1 MAHHN
6 VALDWLM
13 FSINILLLHI
23 ITQLTPVSIASSDQF
38 SPVIECVEVE
48 RPYWWPPVAVGS
60 YWWPKPEI
68 RCNLQCSRHC
78 TCSLGN
84 FSEVFVNCT
93 TRNVS
98 IVQVIYPPNVTH
110 LSWADNDLSG
120 IGKDSFSE
128 FTDLQELDLSSNFLT
143 EICPGTFSGLKNLLK
158 LDLNNNLLK
167 QIQQEIFSGLAN
179 LNSLNLENN
188 ALRKIQPGTFE
199 EFVNLDNLLYLYLGG
214 NMLEQIQRETFSGLA
229 NLNSLALWDNSLREI
244 HPRTFEELA
253 NLTDLF
259 LSGNILINIQP
270 GTFKGLANLRNLYL
284 NRNMLKRIQPGTFS
298 ELKTLNRLEI
308 RSNLLTV
315 INPGAFEGLKVLKVL
330 DLTNSGLKEISPGV
344 FEDMKYLEM
353 LLLQHIM
360 LKEIHADTF
369 RGLSN
374 LQELYFN
381 FNSMLKDIHANAFR
395 GLLNLSELYL
405 DDNNITSIQS
415 RTFGELT
422 NLTVLNLNNNPLS
435 SIHPD
440 LFQNLSKLE
449 VLLLFNTGLKFLPD
463 GIFCNMPLLQH
474 LNLARNNLNELR
486 RHPFKYSTSLF
497 SVDLSQNPLLWIQHA
512 SFDGQN
518 SETQVFVDHFATC
531 CYVTKWVCFSEEPQS
546 EFLSCGRML
555 PYNVIRCGIWVVSIL
570 AVFGNIF
577 SLVARCKHW
586 YKTNRVQ
593 FLIIANLSISDFLMG
608 VYLIFLLSA
617 DLYYAEY
624 FPSHSELWR
633 NSTLCKIA
641 GSLSVLSSE
650 ASVFFITLI
659 SLDRFLCVKYP
670 RNRYLS
676 TKTSTCIIIS
686 TIWLLAFVISITT
699 LILTGVNSNFY
710 SVSEICVGLP
720 ISRDPLTVINQTSI
734 RIGTGR
740 YDHAYVIK
748 PDPIYTGNEVSMYF
762 SIAIFTGLNL
772 ACFLIVG
779 FCYTAILIFVRLSSK
794 RAGQGAIS
802 NNEIRMAK
810 KLFLLVL
817 TDFCCW
823 VPIGVLSILVQAG
836 AVEVDARAYA
846 WIATFVL
853 PINSALNPFL
863 YTLGDVISDKK
874 FTCKCCKKHNTNQV
888 MPLEALNG

>member
-1 MAHHN
+1 MSTRSCYKLLTSNCKMARHN
-6 VALDWLM
+6 NTLYQLI
-13 FSINILLLHI
+13 FFNILLLYI

-38 SPVIECVEVE
+38 SPVIECVEIE
-48 RPYWWPPVAVGS
+48 GPYWWPPVEIVGS
-60 YWWPKPEI
+60 YWWPKPEV
-68 RCNLQCSRHC
+68 RCNLQCSHYC

-84 FSEVFVNCT
+84 VSEVIVNCT
-93 TRNVS
+93 SRSVS
-98 IVQVIYPPNVTH
+98 IVQVVYPPNVTH

-128 FTDLQELDLSSNFLT
+128 FTDLQELDLRSNLLT
-143 EICPGTFSGLKNLLK
+143 EICPGTFGGLKNLLE
-158 LDLNNNLLK
+158 LDLSNNLLK
-167 QIQQEIFSGLAN
+167 
-179 LNSLNLENN
+179 
-188 ALRKIQPGTFE
+188 
-199 EFVNLDNLLYLYLGG
+199 
-214 NMLEQIQRETFSGLA
+214 QIQRETFSGLA
-229 NLNSLALWDNSLREI
+229 NLNSLALWDNSLTEI
-244 HPRTFEELA
+244 HQETFEELE
-253 NLTDLF
+253 NLTDLV
-259 LSGNILINIQP
+259 LSGNVLMNIQP
-270 GTFKGLANLRNLYL
+270 GAFRGLANLRKLYL
-284 NRNMLKRIQPGTFS
+284 NRNMLKRIQPGTFL
-298 ELKTLNRLEI
+298 ELKNL
-308 RSNLLTV
+308 NLLYLNNNLLNV
-315 INPGAFEGLKVLKVL
+315 IHTGAFAGLGVVKVLG
-330 DLTNSGLKEISPGV
+330 LTKSGLEEISPGV
-344 FEDMKYLEM
+344 FEDMRYLET
-353 LLLQHIM
+353 LFLQDNM
-360 LKEIHADTF
+360 LKDIHADTF
-369 RGLSN
+369 RGLLNVHILYLGFNPMLKDIRADAFRGLSN
-374 LQELYFN
+374 LYNLFLNYNQ
-381 FNSMLKDIHANAFR
+381 MLKDIHANAFR
-395 GLLNLSELYL
+395 GLLNLGELYL
-405 DDNNITSIQS
+405 DANNITSIQS

-422 NLTVLNLNNNPLS
+422 NLTVLNLNNNPLNT
-435 SIHPD
+435 IHPD

-449 VLLLFNTGLKFLPD
+449 VLLLFNTRLKFLPD
-463 GIFCNMPLLQH
+463 GLFQNMPLLQH
-474 LNLARNNLNELR
+474 LNLSRNNLNELG
-486 RHPFKYSTSLF
+486 RHPFKYSASLF

-512 SFDGQN
+512 SFDGQY
-518 SETQVFVDHFATC
+518 SETQVFVDRFATC
-531 CYVTKWVCFSEEPQS
+531 CYVMKWVCFSEEPQS

-555 PYNVIRCGIWVVSIL
+555 PYNIIRFGIWVVSIL
-570 AVFGNIF
+570 AVFGNVF
-577 SLVARCKHW
+577 SLVSRCKHW

-608 VYLIFLLSA
+608 VYLIILLAA
-617 DLYYAEY
+617 DLYYSEY

-633 NSTLCKIA
+633 NSTLCKFA
-641 GSLSVLSSE
+641 GSISILSSE

-670 RNRYLS
+670 QNQYLS
-676 TKTSTCIIIS
+676 TKTFTCIIIS

-699 LILTGVNSNFY
+699 FILTGIDSSFY

-740 YDHAYVIK
+740 YDDVYVIK

-772 ACFLIVG
+772 ACFLVVG

-794 RAGQGAIS
+794 RAGLEAIS
-802 NNEIRMAK
+802 NSEICMAK

-874 FTCKCCKKHNTNQV
+874 FPCKCCKNRNINQV